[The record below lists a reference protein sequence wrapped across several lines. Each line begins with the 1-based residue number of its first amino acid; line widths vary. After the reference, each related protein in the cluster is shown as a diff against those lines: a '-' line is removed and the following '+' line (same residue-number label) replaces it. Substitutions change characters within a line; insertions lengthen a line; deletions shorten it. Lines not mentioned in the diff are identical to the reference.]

1 MIYVYEGVS
10 NNVMLWSCMVCT
22 MSFIQCVRV
31 EQLQVLSAACRE
43 HRGGTS
49 SLTADVLLIMAR
61 VGRLSLQLPL
71 PIKNLL
77 LQVYMIDIMT
87 VYLQLQ

>member
-1 MIYVYEGVS
+1 M
-10 NNVMLWSCMVCT
+10 
-22 MSFIQCVRV
+22 
-31 EQLQVLSAACRE
+31 LSAACRE

-49 SLTADVLLIMAR
+49 SLTTDVLLIMAR